1 MKLSWT
7 ARGAVVLVVAGT
19 LATGV
24 PLAMDATPAFAQC
37 APTPNTNATP
47 LSGVPWQLTRLRP
60 ETAWPLSRGRNQIVA
75 VIDDGVSSK
84 HPELAGQVLSGTDLL
99 DAGGKGDCD
108 NDGHGTFVAS
118 LVAGKDSPDT
128 AFHGIAPD
136 AKILPIRVLNDM
148 ASTADTNAPKRV
160 ADGIEYAVNHN
171 ATVIN
176 LSLYTPKSAD
186 VEAAVKDALAK
197 GVVVVAAAGNTGR
210 AEQVY
215 PAALPGVIAVAGVDV
230 DGNHVSSS
238 STGSFISVAA
248 PGDANVAGAAR
259 DGTGYLRD
267 DKGGTS
273 FAAALV
279 SGTVALIRARFP
291 TLTPAQVARRLMATA
306 DAPPGGRNDEVGAG
320 VVNPYRAVATILA
333 NEDTVLPSPKT
344 RLAEPTSRTID
355 NAHTRTIAIVI
366 AVLGLLAAFVM
377 TVVVPLVRGLARA
390 ASAGSPNPSPAG
402 GRAAGRRRAPKRAR
416 PSAMVP
422 VGGPPPGQVLVGAG
436 VSASGGMVG
445 APPAGRTVAGGPSP
459 VGPPPG
465 PAGPRQAGPYPPP
478 PAGNYPP
485 SSGPPYGQPPPPG
498 PAPAPYPP
506 PGGSFPPPPGSP
518 YAPPP
523 PPAAYPPPPAGGPPY
538 PPEAQ
543 RGPMPPGPAGPRYP
557 QGTQQGAPIAAQP
570 GLPQAAPPPT
580 PPPPPPKRKRFGR
593 RG

>member
-1 MKLSWT
+1 
-7 ARGAVVLVVAGT
+7 
-19 LATGV
+19 
-24 PLAMDATPAFAQC
+24 
-37 APTPNTNATP
+37 
-47 LSGVPWQLTRLRP
+47 
-60 ETAWPLSRGRNQIVA
+60 
-75 VIDDGVSSK
+75 
-84 HPELAGQVLSGTDLL
+84 
-99 DAGGKGDCD
+99 
-108 NDGHGTFVAS
+108 
-118 LVAGKDSPDT
+118 
-128 AFHGIAPD
+128 
-136 AKILPIRVLNDM
+136 
-148 ASTADTNAPKRV
+148 
-160 ADGIEYAVNHN
+160 
-171 ATVIN
+171 VIN

-210 AEQVY
+210 AEQIY
-215 PAALPGVIAVAGVDV
+215 PAALPGVIAVAGIDI

-238 STGSFISVAA
+238 STGSFVSVAA

-279 SGTVALIRARFP
+279 SGTAALIRARFP
-291 TLTPAQVARRLMATA
+291 NLTPAQVARRLMATA

-333 NEDTVLPSPKT
+333 NDDTLLPSPKT

-402 GRAAGRRRAPKRAR
+402 GRAAGRRRAPKRAS

-445 APPAGRTVAGGPSP
+445 APPLGP
-459 VGPPPG
+459 V
-465 PAGPRQAGPYPPP
+465 
-478 PAGNYPP
+478 
-485 SSGPPYGQPPPPG
+485 
-498 PAPAPYPP
+498 
-506 PGGSFPPPPGSP
+506 
-518 YAPPP
+518 
-523 PPAAYPPPPAGGPPY
+523 
-538 PPEAQ
+538 
-543 RGPMPPGPAGPRYP
+543 
-557 QGTQQGAPIAAQP
+557 
-570 GLPQAAPPPT
+570 
-580 PPPPPPKRKRFGR
+580 
-593 RG
+593 